1 MKALL
6 VISIGFAMILTGC
19 SREQVRR
26 LGGAL
31 NGEQITVVKT
41 AEVDEESRVVL
52 HGTMTK
58 KCPVAGCWFMLT
70 DETGT
75 IKVDL
80 KNSEF
85 VVVDVPLKSK
95 MVVAGYVITN
105 ETERVLEATGLRF

>member
-1 MKALL
+1 MKTPAPLLTLLALL
-6 VISIGFAMILTGC
+6 VAGC
-19 SREQVRR
+19 SHEQPRH

-31 NGEQITVVKT
+31 TGEEITVAKI
-41 AEVDEESRVVL
+41 AEVQDDSRVVV

-70 DETGT
+70 DESGT

-95 MVVAGYVITN
+95 MVVAGFVVTN
-105 ETERVLEATGLRF
+105 ETERILEATGLRF

>member
-1 MKALL
+1 MKTLAVICAAALT
-6 VISIGFAMILTGC
+6 VVGC
-19 SREQVRR
+19 SKQEVRR
-26 LGGAL
+26 LGGVIT
-31 NGEQITVVKT
+31 GEETKIAAT
-41 AEVDEESRVVL
+41 AEFDEDSPVIL

-85 VVVDVPLKSK
+85 VVVDVPLRAK
-95 MVVAGYVITN
+95 MVVAGYVVTN

>member
-1 MKALL
+1 MKLL
-6 VISIGFAMILTGC
+6 QACCVATLLFAGC
-19 SREQVRR
+19 SKRQVHA
-26 LGGAL
+26 LGGVVI
-31 NGEQITVVKT
+31 GDPVTVAGTKEIDSGT
-41 AEVDEESRVVL
+41 RVL
-52 HGTMTK
+52 LRGTMTK

-95 MVVAGYVITN
+95 MVVAGYLATN
-105 ETERVLEATGLRF
+105 ETDRVLEATGLQF